1 MYSLNQVQ
9 VIGRLGREPEIR
21 QAGASRVCSLS
32 LAIESSFKDSSGDW
46 QKKTT
51 WMRASVWGKQ
61 AERLAQLSTGALV
74 FVSGELESKSWQD
87 KDGQKRETT
96 EIKARVVAAISTR
109 REAPSQEQS
118 DSQDDIGF

>member
-32 LAIESSFKDSSGDW
+32 LAIESSFKDANGDW
-46 QKKTT
+46 HKKTT
-51 WMRASVWGKQ
+51 WMRVSVWGKP
-61 AERLAQLSTGALV
+61 ADGLAHLEKGDLV
-74 FVSGELESKSWQD
+74 FVAGELESKSWQD

-96 EIKARVVAAISTR
+96 EIKARIVTAISTR
-109 REAPSQEQS
+109 RNAPSQEQS
-118 DSQDDIGF
+118 GSQDDIGF

>member
-51 WMRASVWGKQ
+51 WMRVSVWGKQ
-61 AERLAQLSTGALV
+61 AEMLAQLSKGDLV
-74 FVSGELESKSWQD
+74 FVSGELEH
-87 KDGQKRETT
+87 
-96 EIKARVVAAISTR
+96 
-109 REAPSQEQS
+109 
-118 DSQDDIGF
+118 